1 MNERIERR
9 TARILIALSAEVDT
23 RVSLDFYRY
32 LLGDAPPTIVGLLVE
47 NPRLIAHARSALA
60 REIVLSGIER
70 RLEPESLERQLRA
83 RWAELRRLFDRES
96 ARLGIDAELELVRE
110 EPRTALAK
118 AAERAD
124 ALVVERD
131 AAAEALELWSSRT
144 RPAALRALLLAPP
157 RWPAIGEIVV
167 LADPAA
173 LGADSAASGASEIGT
188 ALRLARRTDAP
199 LTVLLVGA
207 AADEDTSARLARIAR
222 QAGVRLAGVI
232 PLRSATLDA
241 LADAARHASVLILPS
256 GTAPEIAAPLA
267 TRLRGATLLWRSA
280 AAPDSPRE

>member
-1 MNERIERR
+1 MNESIERR
-9 TARILIALSAEVDT
+9 TARILVALSAEIET
-23 RVSLDFYRY
+23 RLSLDVYRY

-83 RWAELRRLFDRES
+83 RWAELRRLFDAES
-96 ARLGIDAELELVRE
+96 ARLGIDARLELVRE
-110 EPRTALAK
+110 DRRAALAK

-131 AAAEALELWSSRT
+131 AAAEALELWSSLT
-144 RPAALRALLLAPP
+144 RPASLRALLLAPP
-157 RWPAIGEIVV
+157 RWPAVGEIVV
-167 LADPAA
+167 LAAPGTLAAPAR
-173 LGADSAASGASEIGT
+173 GASEVDA
-188 ALRLARRTDAP
+188 ALRLARRTGAP
-199 LTVLLVGA
+199 LTVLVAGA
-207 AADEDTSARLARIAR
+207 ADDEAGMRLARLARES
-222 QAGVRLAGVI
+222 GVRLTAVV

-256 GTAPEIAAPLA
+256 DVSPEIASALA
-267 TRLRGATLLWRSA
+267 TRLRGATLLWRTA
-280 AAPDSPRE
+280 AGPDASGE